1 MTSKVRIHSVK
12 PVAGK
17 HALQVEF
24 SNGKCY
30 TVRLAEHIRSFPV
43 LKPLE
48 DLELFRQARVG
59 EWGFDVTW
67 GDDLE
72 LAATTLHRLALEQ
85 AGEVM
90 PTQAFKQW
98 LTANKLSLSTAAI
111 ELGFSRRTITAYSSG
126 TALIPKH
133 VALACK
139 GWEYEHQLMAAK
151 AEGKK
156 ARRASC

>member
-12 PVAGK
+12 PVTGQ

-24 SNGKCY
+24 SNGKHY
-30 TVRLAEHIRSFPV
+30 TVQLAGHIRSFPV
-43 LKPLE
+43 LEPLE
-48 DLELFRQARVG
+48 DLELFRKAQVG

-90 PTQAFKQW
+90 PTQAFKRW
-98 LTANKLSLSTAAI
+98 LAANQLSLSTAAV

-126 TALIPKH
+126 AALIPKH

-139 GWEYEHQLMAAK
+139 GWEYEHKAMAAK
-151 AEGKK
+151 GEGKK
-156 ARRASC
+156 ARHAAG

>member
-1 MTSKVRIHSVK
+1 MTSKVRIRSVE
-12 PVAGK
+12 PVAGQ
-17 HALQVEF
+17 HALEVEF
-24 SNGKCY
+24 GNGKRY
-30 TVRLAEHIRSFPV
+30 TVQLAEHIRSFSV

-48 DLELFRQARVG
+48 DLELFQQAQVG

-90 PTQAFKQW
+90 PTQAFKRW
-98 LTANKLSLSTAAI
+98 LAANRLSLSTAAV

-126 TALIPKH
+126 AALIPKH

-139 GWEYEHQLMAAK
+139 GWEYEHKDMAAK

-156 ARRASC
+156 ARHAAG

>member
-1 MTSKVRIHSVK
+1 MTSKVRIRSVE
-12 PVAGK
+12 PVAGQL
-17 HALQVEF
+17 ALQVEF
-24 SNGKCY
+24 GNRKRY
-30 TVRLAEHIRSFPV
+30 TVELAEYIRSFPV
-43 LKPLE
+43 LEPLADPE
-48 DLELFRQARVG
+48 RFREVQVG
-59 EWGFDVTW
+59 DWGFDVTW

-98 LTANKLSLSTAAI
+98 LAANRLSLSTAAI
-111 ELGFSRRTITAYSSG
+111 ELGFTRRTITAYSSG
-126 TALIPKH
+126 AALIPKH

-139 GWEYEHQLMAAK
+139 GWEYEHKAMAAK

-156 ARRASC
+156 THRAAG

>member
-1 MTSKVRIHSVK
+1 MTSKVRIVSVK

-17 HALQVEF
+17 HALQIEF
-24 SNGKCY
+24 ANGKRY
-30 TVRLAEHIRSFPV
+30 TVKLKEHIRRFPV

-48 DLELFRQARVG
+48 DLALFGQAKVG

-90 PTQAFKQW
+90 PVVAFKRW
-98 LTANKLSLSTAAI
+98 MTENKLSLTTAAE
-111 ELGFSRRTITAYSSG
+111 ELGFTRRTITAYSSG
-126 TALIPKH
+126 AALIPKH

-139 GWEYEHQLMAAK
+139 GWEHEHKKAK
-151 AEGKK
+151 ANVASRESGR
-156 ARRASC
+156 ARA

>member
-1 MTSKVRIHSVK
+1 MTSKVRIQSVE
-12 PVAGK
+12 PVAGQ

-24 SNGKCY
+24 SNRKRY
-30 TVRLAEHIRSFPV
+30 TVRLAEYIRSFPV
-43 LKPLE
+43 LEPLE
-48 DLELFRQARVG
+48 DLELFRTAQVG

-67 GDDLE
+67 DDDLE

-98 LTANKLSLSTAAI
+98 LAANQLSLTTAAV
-111 ELGFSRRTITAYSSG
+111 ELGFTRRTITAYSSG
-126 TALIPKH
+126 AALIPKH

-139 GWEYEHQLMAAK
+139 GWEYEHKAVAGK

-156 ARRASC
+156 ARRAAG